1 MDRHRIVEVEAGS
14 IAQELGLEPGD
25 FLCTLNGQPVRDVLD
40 YRYQLDTEALTAVFA
55 SPEGFE
61 MEAQIEKDV
70 DEDLGL
76 VFETGLMSHKRAC
89 ANHCVFCFID
99 QLPQAARDPLHF
111 KDDDW
116 RLSFL
121 HGNYVTLT
129 NVSDRE
135 LQRIVEQQI
144 SPLYIS
150 VHAMDMDVRV
160 RMMRNAR
167 ARRLPQQLHTLCQG
181 GIDFYAQIVLC
192 PDWNDGAV
200 LDGTMRQLYALRP
213 HCRCVAVV
221 PVGLTAHREGLC
233 QMRPFDGPRAARVVA
248 QVEAFHRGKDAPF
261 VFLADEFYLMAGAPI
276 PPKEQYGDFALIED
290 GIGML
295 RLLETQFDEQMAAM
309 APLQTARTVT
319 VATGEAAYP
328 TIARLCQRAQQALG
342 VEARVVPVK
351 NVFFGGHVNVTGL
364 LTATCLQSA
373 LKGRALG
380 DALLISRGMLRGD
393 DDLFLDDCSLQ
404 SLQDTLGTPIVA
416 VPDDGGALIRAL
428 LGRGE
433 ET

>member
-1 MDRHRIVEVEAGS
+1 MDRHRIIEVEAGS

-76 VFETGLMSHKRAC
+76 VFETGLMSRKRAC

-121 HGNYVTLT
+121 QGNYVTLT

-160 RMMRNAR
+160 RMMRNER
-167 ARRLPQQLHTLCQG
+167 ARLLPQQLQTLCQG

-192 PDWNDGAV
+192 PGWNDGRV
-200 LDGTMRQLYALRP
+200 LDETMQKLYALRP
-213 HCRCVAVV
+213 HCRCVAIV
-221 PVGLTAHREGLC
+221 PVGLTEHREGLC
-233 QMRPFDGPRAARVVA
+233 KMHSFDAKSAARVVA
-248 QVEAFHRGKDAPF
+248 QVQAFHRGLDEPF

-276 PPKEQYGDFALIED
+276 PEKEMYGDFALTED

-295 RLLETQFDEQMAAM
+295 RLLETQFDDAIVDTEPLMAK
-309 APLQTARTVT
+309 RTVT
-319 VATGEAAYP
+319 IATGEAAYP
-328 TIARLCQRAQQALG
+328 TIVRLCQKAQQALG
-342 VEARVVPVK
+342 VQARVVPVK
-351 NVFFGGHVNVTGL
+351 NVFFGGRVNVTGL
-364 LTATCLQSA
+364 LTATCLKKA
-373 LKGRALG
+373 LAGRQLG
-380 DALLISRGMLRGD
+380 DALLISRGMLRG

-404 SLQDTLGTPIVA
+404 SLQDTLGTPIVT
-416 VPDDGGALIRAL
+416 VPDDGGALLGAL

-433 ET
+433 GA

>member
-1 MDRHRIVEVEAGS
+1 MDRHRIIEVEAGS

-76 VFETGLMSHKRAC
+76 VFETGLMSRKRAC

-121 HGNYVTLT
+121 QGNYVTLT
-129 NVSDRE
+129 NVSTGE
-135 LQRIVEQQI
+135 LQRIVQQQI

-150 VHAMDMDVRV
+150 VHAMDMDVRA
-160 RMMRNAR
+160 RMMRNER
-167 ARRLPQQLHTLCQG
+167 ARRLPQQLQMLCEG
-181 GIDFYAQIVLC
+181 RIGFYAQVVLC
-192 PDWNDGAV
+192 PHWNDGSV
-200 LDGTMRQLYALRP
+200 LDETMHKLYALRP
-213 HCRCVAVV
+213 HCKCVAIV
-221 PVGLTAHREGLC
+221 PVGLTGHREGLC
-233 QMRPFDGPRAARVVA
+233 ELQPFDAKSAARVVA
-248 QVEAFHRGKDAPF
+248 QVEAFHREVGEPF
-261 VFLADEFYLMAGAPI
+261 AFLADEFYLMAGAPI
-276 PPKEQYGDFALIED
+276 PEEEMYGDFALTED

-295 RLLETQFDEQMAAM
+295 RLLETQFDEAMQAAK
-309 APLQTARTVT
+309 PLAGARSVT

-328 TIARLCQRAQQALG
+328 TIERLCRRAQEALG
-342 VEARVVPVK
+342 VQARVVPVK
-351 NVFFGGHVNVTGL
+351 NIFFGGRVNVTGL
-364 LTATCLQSA
+364 LTATCLKAA
-373 LKGRALG
+373 LQGQALG
-380 DALLISRGMLRGD
+380 DALLISRDMLRG
-393 DDLFLDDCSLQ
+393 DDLFLDDCSLRA
-404 SLQDTLGTPIVA
+404 LQDTLGTPIVA
-416 VPDDGGALIRAL
+416 VPDEGSALLCAL

-433 ET
+433 GA